1 MSDSEAE
8 LSISLVPVKEEP
20 IETENHEEIIKNVL
34 NEHDYIVIKKET
46 DFENNNDDEDFGEEE
61 EEEEEEEELIDF
73 EEDDTDK
80 IQAARA
86 LAELSIHP
94 VRMKD
99 SQSQSRLMLP
109 DLRRT
114 LNTGHVPGLGGGDLA
129 RFNCNICGKQY
140 STSSNL
146 ARHRQTHR
154 SPDHS
159 KARKCHLCNKVRLA
173 TEKRN
178 IYIYIHIFSGLC
190 INASIFYAYE
200 NPYCRT

>member
-99 SQSQSRLMLP
+99 SQSHSRLMLP